1 MAIARDRPYRNGNY
15 LVDLGSGDAESV
27 RAGFSEVILPDA
39 AIEAIEYRNGN
50 ERSNEARKLLGPVRY
65 ENLVLKRG
73 LIGDLDLYN
82 WWNQARNGE
91 LNALR
96 NVTVSLLTEDRT
108 ATVFTWHF
116 RNARPARYGFTH
128 LAGEGD
134 ETVLEIFELAFERM
148 EIE

>member
-1 MAIARDRPYRNGNY
+1 MAIARERPYRNGNF
-15 LVDLGSGDAESV
+15 LVDLGIGDAESV

-39 AIEAIEYRNGN
+39 AIETIEYRNGN
-50 ERSNEARKLLGPVRY
+50 ERSNESRKLLGPVRY

-73 LIGDLDLYN
+73 LIGELELYN

-96 NVTVSLLTEDRT
+96 NVTVRLLSEDR
-108 ATVFTWHF
+108 ADTVFTWRF
-116 RNARPARYGFTH
+116 SNARPARYGFTH

-134 ETVLEIFELAFERM
+134 ETVLEILELAFERM